1 MTNTEA
7 WNYAVGMIRV
17 DGLEPTEDFKQYIE
31 KEKRGEVTMDD
42 VKKFLDKKYMMKPL
56 TAKEI
61 MVELAESRRCY
72 ENGQGEDFE
81 SALKD
86 IEEKYNL

>member
-1 MTNTEA
+1 
-7 WNYAVGMIRV
+7 
-17 DGLEPTEDFKQYIE
+17 
-31 KEKRGEVTMDD
+31 MDD

-56 TAKEI
+56 TDKEI

-81 SALKD
+81 SAIKD